1 MAGGAKAVSRA
12 GNKIPGVSSN
22 ELTARLS
29 YDTPLGLYKGVGA
42 YVEYQWHDGFYMENA
57 NLLWA
62 PGYETVDVNVHY
74 ERTLNWGPIKSFLA
88 YFEVRNVLDEVYIA
102 SANNIADRN
111 GSTAATLAQT
121 GTSSIYAG
129 APRTYYGGMK
139 VRF

>member
-1 MAGGAKAVSRA
+1 
-12 GNKIPGVSSN
+12 
-22 ELTARLS
+22 
-29 YDTPLGLYKGVGA
+29 
-42 YVEYQWHDGFYMENA
+42 MENA

-74 ERTLNWGPIKSFLA
+74 ERTLNWGPIKSFMA

-102 SANNIADRN
+102 SANNITDKV
-111 GSTAATLAQT
+111 GSTASTLADAV
-121 GTSSIYAG
+121 GSIYAG